1 MYLIKQI
8 YTLFITICLWSAVA
22 ITAHAG
28 VIFDGSP
35 GTAAPPPTLGG
46 FNMVTPLP
54 DGRPIFA
61 DVSDVG
67 FPLPGSP
74 QIFFSNPLNH
84 RQIGNGWAT
93 WSHGYTGDVYYE
105 QSNTVTITLPA
116 GTRAFYLYIE
126 GNNFGTANITAT
138 ANDGTTSG
146 PIPVVGASGA
156 RYYGFYTTTAAC
168 MLMTITINAD
178 PAAAGFAIGEFGLN
192 ECGITLTCPLDRTVA
207 LGPGQCDTSLFWA
220 PIANST
226 CSDTFV
232 GIGRGTPLDADNWT
246 TSPSQV
252 GFTFHIPDSISIAGN
267 SAAGNRDLCI
277 PFDCSGTFSFTVR
290 AYRTGPS
297 PLGFNGDHVFIGIN
311 GVFTRFTS
319 TTNGITLYL
328 DNFSTTVQAGDEICI
343 RVSSNGAGAE
353 TNVVISAITHSNLS
367 LEQVTGPLPASAP
380 GLNNGTF
387 LTPGAHQ
394 VSYLVSDCSGNVSGC
409 SFRITVTDAD
419 PVITCPPNTTLYL
432 DSMDCNRVYCYNVT
446 ATDNCIQTS
455 LDIPGFQSIGVYNG
469 NSYFISPPGIANHLH
484 WIEANEIATAL
495 GGHLVT
501 VEDGAENTF
510 LMNNIP
516 FILGIADN
524 QYWLGL
530 RYSPSLDQY
539 KWITG
544 EPVNYTNWGPGQ
556 PGIIPGDFA
565 WYWDPVNGTWYDS
578 PSLLFRRY
586 IIEFEGGLQIKRL
599 AGIPSGN
606 PYPPGVTT
614 NVYQAMDEYGNMDQ
628 CSFTVNV
635 LGSSSM
641 SCKNINVSLNEFC
654 EVLITPQ
661 MLLTGYYA
669 CYDVFQVELSH
680 YNHPISNPLDS
691 HYLGKTIVAKIT
703 DPTTGN
709 SCWGNV
715 LIEDKLAPE
724 VICRDIRV
732 SCKEFEI
739 DSLYPTVTFDCS
751 HYTIKL
757 VDEYIESL
765 HCDTALIK
773 RVTRTWV
780 STDQFGNE
788 SEPCVQIIEVERL
801 DISGVVFHEDI
812 ILECDRIDS
821 FDVNGH
827 PHPIVTGIPE
837 LAGWP
842 IWPTVDFICNVY
854 VDYFDTDLGKIGC
867 TRKIMRTWRVRE
879 WWCNDELENFAVQI
893 IQIQDN
899 LPPRIIHSHYDF
911 EATTSHKSC
920 EADVVIP
927 PIEAVD
933 ACHNDLRID
942 VVYPGGVLVDQNGGR
957 VRLPVGLDTIIYR
970 VYDECYNLTED
981 TLYVTVRDH
990 TEPVAICE
998 RRTVVSINDS
1008 GSNWV
1013 PAEVFDDG
1021 SFDEC
1026 KIHHFE
1032 VRRMDLNHCGTI
1044 GEDDWGPEVQ
1054 FCCSDVGAGE
1064 VMVAF
1069 KVIDVSGN
1077 EAICMVLVEVQDKD
1091 MPRITC
1097 PPNIDVD
1104 CRFDF
1109 DINHLDRSF
1118 GKVVTEEA
1126 DRDMIVI
1133 DPVYWHYIYGHPQDG
1148 IAYDNCD
1155 PNVTVVIDSNG
1166 MNQCGMGTIIRVFT
1180 VTDGQGNSAS
1190 CSQVISVDNHHRD
1203 GRISIQWPYDYETSD
1218 ICDSRLLH
1226 PDLLSPPYNY
1236 PVVSDDECSIIGMDF
1251 KDHVFSSTVPGEPC
1265 YKIFRVWKV
1274 IDWCYRNELG
1284 DIVIYQDT
1292 QVIKVSNF
1300 VDPVIYRM
1308 CRDTT
1313 ICTYDIECRPI
1324 PVRLSIGANDV
1335 CTAKDELMYRY
1346 KIDLDSDGTIDIIR
1360 TSIGDSV
1367 AFGTWPLGRHIIK
1380 WEVEDRC
1387 GNTAKCESELNL
1399 INCKPPTAYCHRDL
1413 SIGLTAMDLDG
1424 DGIPETKMAEVWA
1437 SDINVNSEHGCGY
1450 DIVFS
1455 FSADTTDKVRFY
1467 NCDSI
1472 GPRNVELWVTD
1483 INGNQ
1488 SFCRTVIIIED
1499 NPQQAPPCPGN
1510 LKDVVV
1516 SGLVKTAG
1524 DREVEEAQIALLTSQ
1539 QNKVMTNYEGRYAFS
1554 PMPTGGNYEIKPEKN
1569 DDWTNGVTT
1578 GDIVRIQKHILGIE
1592 EFDNPY
1598 VMIAAD
1604 VNKSKSIT
1612 ARDIS
1617 DLRKLIL
1624 GVSTEVKGN
1633 TSWRFVPLNY
1643 SFANPQ
1649 EALENLHPE
1658 EYKINYLGSD
1668 LKADFVAIKV
1678 GDVNESARTRGAN
1691 GVSNRTAQTLDLYY
1705 EDVEMKK
1712 GEMYE
1717 IQIKSSNIGKFTG
1730 FQTTVELGGEFGQII
1745 ELVPNRQNQFG
1756 EEHYSLHSL
1765 HNGKISMSWDG
1776 QAKND
1781 ERLLSIKIKS
1791 NRDGRLSDM
1800 LRLSSAITHTMS
1812 IDEHQGEG
1820 RIELRSTGMLDK
1832 EFVLL
1837 QNEPNPWKEQTSI
1850 GLLLPR
1856 AGTVRLTI
1864 YDATGRVHLKAEKRW
1879 PKVIRNGSSKE
1890 VS

>member
-1 MYLIKQI
+1 MKTTTNFKQELISAKGKLFYSNEHLSHLWNKYFKISILFYLLFSNIHSVVYSQGSTCGLGQSLQLDTCIGPFNNISFNSDECVSGGIGAWFNFTPAVTGSYLISAMGDRDFSIVIKPHCGAVPICINNFTMDFELATRVLGAGTTYFIAVEADSIFNLTSICI
-8 YTLFITICLWSAVA
+8 YLCENPLISDCPTDINVTTDPGECSAIVDYTVDASGNPDPNFMYIKTLVPTQESGNG
-22 ITAHAG
+22 T
-28 VIFDGSP
+28 GS
-35 GTAAPPPTLGG
+35 GTAFGLGST
-46 FNMVTPLP
+46 FVEVTATNACLP
-54 DGRPIFA
+54 NDLCAF
-61 DVSDVG
+61 
-67 FPLPGSP
+67 
-74 QIFFSNPLNH
+74 
-84 RQIGNGWAT
+84 
-93 WSHGYTGDVYYE
+93 
-105 QSNTVTITLPA
+105 TVTV
-116 GTRAFYLYIE
+116 E
-126 GNNFGTANITAT
+126 
-138 ANDGTTSG
+138 DQEM
-146 PIPVVGASGA
+146 PIVNCPSNQIK
-156 RYYGFYTTTAAC
+156 
-168 MLMTITINAD
+168 MTN
-178 PAAAGFAIGEFGLN
+178 
-192 ECGITLTCPLDRTVA
+192 
-207 LGPGQCDTSLFWA
+207 PGQCVY
-220 PIANST
+220 ST
-226 CSDTFV
+226 MGNEFDPVNLSDNCTVDDLENNINGLSTLNTFDFDKGNHMINWV
-232 GIGRGTPLDADNWT
+232 VYDA
-246 TSPSQV
+246 
-252 GFTFHIPDSISIAGN
+252 AGN
-267 SAAGNRDLCI
+267 SAECSMNLEIIDTELPELRCPRDTIVYSETFVCPYTVVGVEFDPLIKFDNCEIYLLYNNINYGSTLQDHYFPKGTHSISWFVADITGNQNSCSFEITVMDTVKPWL
-277 PFDCSGTFSFTVR
+277 DCPVDTM
-290 AYRTGPS
+290 
-297 PLGFNGDHVFIGIN
+297 VFIGVGNCEFDVVDGILDIQRIIENCGILTVVNNIN
-311 GVFTRFTS
+311 GDSTLNGYQFEDGVHYIEWTVTDICNNTS
-319 TTNGITLYL
+319 TCSFEVTIPKAENLLACKNLNISLGADCLVEITPRMLLTNGI
-328 DNFSTTVQAGDEICI
+328 C
-343 RVSSNGAGAE
+343 AE
-353 TNVVISAITHSNLS
+353 DVI
-367 LEQVTGPLPASAP
+367 
-380 GLNNGTF
+380 
-387 LTPGAHQ
+387 
-394 VSYLVSDCSGNVSGC
+394 
-409 SFRITVTDAD
+409 
-419 PVITCPPNTTLYL
+419 
-432 DSMDCNRVYCYNVT
+432 
-446 ATDNCIQTS
+446 
-455 LDIPGFQSIGVYNG
+455 
-469 NSYFISPPGIANHLH
+469 
-484 WIEANEIATAL
+484 
-495 GGHLVT
+495 
-501 VEDGAENTF
+501 
-510 LMNNIP
+510 
-516 FILGIADN
+516 
-524 QYWLGL
+524 
-530 RYSPSLDQY
+530 
-539 KWITG
+539 
-544 EPVNYTNWGPGQ
+544 
-556 PGIIPGDFA
+556 
-565 WYWDPVNGTWYDS
+565 
-578 PSLLFRRY
+578 
-586 IIEFEGGLQIKRL
+586 
-599 AGIPSGN
+599 
-606 PYPPGVTT
+606 
-614 NVYQAMDEYGNMDQ
+614 
-628 CSFTVNV
+628 
-635 LGSSSM
+635 
-641 SCKNINVSLNEFC
+641 
-654 EVLITPQ
+654 
-661 MLLTGYYA
+661 
-669 CYDVFQVELSH
+669 VELSH
-680 YNHPISNPLDS
+680 YNHPIPNPVDS
-691 HYLGKTIVAKIT
+691 HYLGKRLVGKVLDTL
-703 DPTTGN
+703 TGN
-709 SCWGNV
+709 SCWSDI

-724 VICRDIRV
+724 VLCRNIRV
-732 SCKEFEI
+732 SCLDFET

-751 HYTIKL
+751 HYTVRL
-757 VDEYIESL
+757 VDEEIESL
-765 HCDTALIK
+765 FCHPELIK
-773 RVTRTWV
+773 RVMRTWISV
-780 STDQFGNE
+780 DSYGNE
-788 SEPCVQIIEVERL
+788 SAPCVQEIEVERF
-801 DISGVVFHEDI
+801 DIFQVAFPPESV

-821 FDVNGH
+821 FDVNAH
-827 PHPIVTGIPE
+827 PHPYISGIPHFYSY
-837 LAGWP
+837 A
-842 IWPTVDFICNVY
+842 IWPTIDFLCNVY
-854 VDYFDTDLGKIGC
+854 VDYEDTDLGKIGC
-867 TRKIMRTWRVRE
+867 TRKIMRVWRVRE
-879 WWCNDELENFAVQI
+879 WWCSQELENFAVQI

-899 LPPRIIHSHYDF
+899 LGPRILHSHYDF

-927 PIEAVD
+927 PIEAID

-990 TEPVAICE
+990 TEPVAVCE

-1126 DRDMIVI
+1126 DREMIVI
-1133 DPVYWHYIYGHPQDG
+1133 DPVYWHEIFGHPQDG

-1180 VTDGQGNSAS
+1180 VTDAQGNSAS
-1190 CSQVISVDNHHRD
+1190 CSQRIQIDNHLD
-1203 GRISIQWPYDYETSD
+1203 GGRISIQWPFDYETSD

-1265 YKIFRVWKV
+1265 FKILRVWKV
-1274 IDWCYRNELG
+1274 IDWCYRNDLG

-1292 QVIKVSNF
+1292 QIIKVSNF
-1300 VDPVIYRM
+1300 VDPIIYRS

-1313 ICTYDIECRPI
+1313 ICTYDVECRPI
-1324 PVRLSIGANDV
+1324 PVRLSIGASDV
-1335 CTAKDELMYRY
+1335 CTAKDELLYRY
-1346 KIDLDSDGTIDIIR
+1346 KIDLNSDGTIDIIR

-1413 SIGLTAMDLDG
+1413 SIGLTAMDLNG

-1455 FSADTTDKVRFY
+1455 FSADTSDKVRFY

-1499 NPQQAPPCPGN
+1499 NPQQPPACPGN

-1524 DREVEEAQIALLTSQ
+1524 DREVEEAQIALLTSP
-1539 QNKVMTNYEGRYAFS
+1539 QNAVKTNYEGRYAFS

-1578 GDIVRIQKHILGIE
+1578 GDIVRIQKHILAIE
-1592 EFDNPY
+1592 DLNSPY
-1598 VMIAAD
+1598 LMIAAD
-1604 VNKSKSIT
+1604 VNKSKSVT

-1643 SFANPQ
+1643 SFANPE

-1678 GDVNESARTRGAN
+1678 GDVNESAKTRGAN

-1717 IQIKSSNIGKFTG
+1717 IQIKSSNISKFTG
-1730 FQTTVELGGEFGQII
+1730 FQTTVELGGEFGQMI
-1745 ELVPNRQNQFG
+1745 ELVPNRQNHFG

-1776 QAKND
+1776 HAKND

-1791 NRDGRLSDM
+1791 NLDGRLSDM
-1800 LRLSSAITHTMS
+1800 LRLSSSITQTMS
-1812 IDEHQGEG
+1812 IDEHQAEG

-1837 QNEPNPWKEQTSI
+1837 QNEPNPWKEQSSI

-1864 YDATGRVHLKAEKRW
+1864 YDATGRVHLKAEKEMAKGYQEWIIEGGIVTGTGVYYYQADYESNTQTR
-1879 PKVIRNGSSKE
+1879 KMVILE
-1890 VS
+1890 